1 MREIKKGD
9 IVSRESYNNDIIFSV
24 IKIIKGDKKVALLK
38 GIDVRV
44 EADAPLDDLRLVD
57 RNELK
62 KREKEFEEKI
72 MKRID
77 KIEHLSSRRK
87 EVIYTGKILHL
98 DGDKKYAEK
107 SIMYYRKIGLN
118 AIVKNIPENKQPK
131 VVYRLLTIYNPDI
144 LVITGHD
151 AMIKNGARYRDIYN
165 YRN

>member
-72 MKRID
+72 MNRID

-107 SIMYYRKIGLN
+107 SIM
-118 AIVKNIPENKQPK
+118 
-131 VVYRLLTIYNPDI
+131 
-144 LVITGHD
+144 
-151 AMIKNGARYRDIYN
+151 
-165 YRN
+165 

>member
-72 MKRID
+72 MNRID

-144 LVITGHD
+144 VVIT
-151 AMIKNGARYRDIYN
+151 RS
-165 YRN
+165 